1 MDQKTIL
8 IGALI
13 LLVCLLPITLLKLK
27 VVIAKRK
34 KLKLLNNLAEE
45 NNTSLMDY
53 EYWNDSA
60 IALSEKGKLLFV
72 IRSLAENEKARA
84 INLSLFDKCRVI
96 NDNSRSPYKEGNFKV
111 SDGIDLELSGR
122 NNLTERINIYNTEK
136 DGDLLTDELSLA
148 EKWNR
153 IINGS
158 IIGQVLKAKG

>member
-8 IGALI
+8 IGAII
-13 LLVCLLPITLLKLK
+13 LLVCLIPLTLLKLK
-27 VVIAKRK
+27 VVIARRK
-34 KLKLLNNLAEE
+34 KIKLLNNLARE
-45 NNTSLMDY
+45 NNTSLIDY

-72 IRSLAENEKARA
+72 IRTLNAIEKAQA
-84 INLSLFDKCRVI
+84 IDLSLFDKCRVI
-96 NDNSRSPYKEGNFKV
+96 NNNATSPYKEGNFKV

-158 IIGQVLKAKG
+158 IIRQVLHAKA